1 MNLRVTVD
9 RSANTVYVYLRE
21 IGPGDVARTVACED
35 VPIHLNLDKNGH
47 RIGIEVLNATK
58 LLPSSVIHRAERL

>member
-1 MNLRVTVD
+1 MNLKVSVD

-21 IGPGDVARTVACED
+21 IGSGNVARTVACED
-35 VPIHLNLDKNGH
+35 VPIHPDLDKNGL

-58 LLPSSVIHRAERL
+58 LPSSVIHRAERL